1 MDKQKN
7 IILLMMGGSGVRLGA
22 SVPKQF
28 IKIKNKPIFAHILER
43 LSKVRCIDDIV
54 IVVHKDWID
63 YTKKYCKDNN
73 IKKVYDVIGGGNT
86 RSESVLNGLRKAKE
100 FASDNDIIMMFD
112 TTHPY
117 VDKKGTEEL
126 ISAIKEY
133 GGATLGQR
141 QFDTCYKIDEN
152 DILTEVIPRQEL
164 VSGASP
170 EGFIFKTIYD
180 IYNNASKEELESMTS
195 AGAIALAHN
204 VKMKICTLNT
214 INLKITYPVDLEA
227 LKYLIDFNFKGGEN
241 E

>member
-1 MDKQKN
+1 
-7 IILLMMGGSGVRLGA
+7 
-22 SVPKQF
+22 
-28 IKIKNKPIFAHILER
+28 
-43 LSKVRCIDDIV
+43 
-54 IVVHKDWID
+54 
-63 YTKKYCKDNN
+63 
-73 IKKVYDVIGGGNT
+73 
-86 RSESVLNGLRKAKE
+86 
-100 FASDNDIIMMFD
+100 MMFD

-180 IYNNASKEELESMTS
+180 IYLF
-195 AGAIALAHN
+195 
-204 VKMKICTLNT
+204 KIL
-214 INLKITYPVDLEA
+214 
-227 LKYLIDFNFKGGEN
+227 FF
-241 E
+241 

>member
-1 MDKQKN
+1 
-7 IILLMMGGSGVRLGA
+7 MMGGVGARLGA

-126 ISAIKEY
+126 TPPPLLNNFQNSLCRVDQIRDEQ
-133 GGATLGQR
+133 QR
-141 QFDTCYKIDEN
+141 YKGN
-152 DILTEVIPRQEL
+152 CLL
-164 VSGASP
+164 S
-170 EGFIFKTIYD
+170 
-180 IYNNASKEELESMTS
+180 
-195 AGAIALAHN
+195 
-204 VKMKICTLNT
+204 
-214 INLKITYPVDLEA
+214 
-227 LKYLIDFNFKGGEN
+227 
-241 E
+241 